1 MERYFTWKTVEYK
14 LSASG
19 PTVAKLEG
27 GGLDRTSIFRGG

>member
-19 PTVAKLEG
+19 PTVAKLEESG
-27 GGLDRTSIFRGG
+27 KYIIL